1 MEDRRQSPVHR
12 LRGANDSA
20 AMHSAQCLM
29 AQAHAQDRQVTALLQ
44 KRQAEAWQTAPQSRA
59 ASWDALVTDDVPKS
73 SAACGVPGPGERT
86 TVGARK
92 AKTE

>member
-1 MEDRRQSPVHR
+1 MEDWRQSPVHR

-44 KRQAEAWQTAPQSRA
+44 KRQAEAWQTAH
-59 ASWDALVTDDVPKS
+59 
-73 SAACGVPGPGERT
+73 PGLISHELRVAT
-86 TVGARK
+86 LW
-92 AKTE
+92 